1 MTTLHVPT
9 PARSTRGRTPTAAA
23 PGRDR
28 SIDLIRSAS
37 LVLVVLLHAMMVG
50 VTVSDGDPV
59 FENALETDWFGPV
72 SWFVQMMPLFFFAGG
87 FTAFGSWRRARA
99 RGVSASAFVAGR
111 VLRLMAP
118 AVALFVVIAAGLAAL
133 TLAGVPADI
142 VATAGFRIS
151 QPLWFLGVFLLAQA
165 LVPAMA
171 AWHERRPAIALATL
185 AAAAAAIDVVRFAT
199 GWEAIGFLNLAVVW
213 LFVQQLGFW
222 DADGLVSR
230 IPRRVRIG
238 GALGLLGGM
247 IVLVATTPYVAN
259 MYANQDP
266 PTLLLALLAVVQV
279 ALFSLARPHLARFV
293 QRDGVARVVDWIGSR
308 AMTIYLWHMTVLIA
322 LAGLSV
328 LGAFSGQIVLP
339 ELHSAQWWLTRPAWL
354 VAAVIAVALLSA
366 VTARFEQKPMP
377 RASADAWRAVPAAA
391 LGVGC
396 VVIVFVVGLTW
407 VTAAVCAGLAALAIA
422 LAGDIPTGKTRGFVI
437 PRSSSSGDAGGVE
450 AEDGVRA

>member
-1 MTTLHVPT
+1 MTTLHVPA
-9 PARSTRGRTPTAAA
+9 PAVSTAGRAPTTAA

-50 VTVSDGDPV
+50 VTLSGGEPV

-99 RGVSASAFVAGR
+99 RGVSASAFVSGR
-111 VLRLMAP
+111 VIRLMTP
-118 AVALFVVIAAGLAAL
+118 AVALFVAIAAGLAAL

-171 AWHERRPAIALATL
+171 SWHERRPALALATL
-185 AAAAAAIDVVRFAT
+185 VTAAAAIDAVRFAT

-213 LFVQQLGFW
+213 LFVQQLGFC
-222 DADGLVSR
+222 DADGLIARV
-230 IPRRVRIG
+230 PRRIRMG
-238 GALGLLGGM
+238 GAFGLLGGLV
-247 IVLVATTPYVAN
+247 VLVATTPYVAN

-266 PTLLLALLAVVQV
+266 PTLVLAVLAVVQV
-279 ALFSLARPHLARFV
+279 AFFSLARPHLARFA
-293 QRDGVARVVDWIGSR
+293 QRQGVARAVAWIGDR

-322 LAGLSV
+322 LAGFSV
-328 LGAFSGQIVLP
+328 IGAMSGLIVLP
-339 ELHSAQWWLTRPAWL
+339 DLHSAQWWLTRPAWL
-354 VAAVIAVALLSA
+354 LAAVVAVALVSTA
-366 VTARFEQKPMP
+366 AARFERKPMP
-377 RASADAWRAVPAAA
+377 LPSGAAWRAVPATA

-396 VVIVFVVGLTW
+396 VVIIFVVGLTW
-407 VTAAVCAGLAALAIA
+407 VTAVACAVLAAVAIA
-422 LAGDIPTGKTRGFVI
+422 LAGDIPLCKTRGFAI
-437 PRSSSSGDAGGVE
+437 PLAASPRDAGGVARE
-450 AEDGVRA
+450 NGVRA